1 MTSGS
6 ERRGNPP
13 NLATRTLLVLM
24 AAAVVSAFGLV
35 VVDVVTRP
43 QVTTNGAPRRES
55 GEEER
60 SREPHVRDGVGEL
73 ALQLLLVGGIAFA
86 GRKILKIR
94 L

>member
-1 MTSGS
+1 MTSGG
-6 ERRGNPP
+6 ETRRKLP
-13 NLATRTLLVLM
+13 NLATRAVLM
-24 AAAVVSAFGLV
+24 LVAAAIVSALGLV

-43 QVTTNGAPRRES
+43 EVAMVGQAHLES

-60 SREPHVRDGVGEL
+60 PREPHVREALGEL

-86 GRKILKIR
+86 GRKILKVR

>member
-1 MTSGS
+1 MTAAGDS
-6 ERRGNPP
+6 RRTLPS
-13 NLATRTLLVLM
+13 LATRAVFMLV
-24 AAAVVSAFGLV
+24 AAAIVSAFGLV

-43 QVTTNGAPRRES
+43 EVAMVAQAHVES

-60 SREPHVRDGVGEL
+60 PREPHVREALGEL

>member
-1 MTSGS
+1 MTAGDA
-6 ERRGNPP
+6 RRRPP
-13 NLATRTLLVLM
+13 NLATRTALMLV

-35 VVDVVTRP
+35 VVDLVTRP
-43 QVTTNGAPRRES
+43 EVAMIAQARVES

-60 SREPHVRDGVGEL
+60 PREPHVREGLGEL